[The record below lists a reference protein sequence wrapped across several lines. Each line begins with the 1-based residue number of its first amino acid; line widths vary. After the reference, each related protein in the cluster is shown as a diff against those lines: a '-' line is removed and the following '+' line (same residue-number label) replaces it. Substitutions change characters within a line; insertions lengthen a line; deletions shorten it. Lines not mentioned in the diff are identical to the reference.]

1 MKKRI
6 ILGMACV
13 LALAAQAVDP
23 RLNIITPPG
32 IQIGTEA
39 ELLFNGSRLADAL
52 ELIFHRPGITV
63 LKIEEAKDNVVRV
76 KVKVEPTCRLGEQ
89 LVRVRTSSGLSE
101 LRTFYVSP
109 FPIVAKV
116 LPKIGEPT
124 QILPLNSTISGSV
137 ANETIDRYVVTAK
150 KGQRLSAEVEAM
162 RLGRSFADPYV
173 AIKDAAGNAL
183 AKSDDT
189 SLLVQDAFASAVAPA
204 DGDYTIEVRES
215 SYGPLSLYRLHVGT
229 FPRPAVAFPAGG
241 PVGESVEMKLIGVAG
256 GDFLQTFKMPD
267 LSKSLSGVFA
277 EQGGASTPS
286 WNVVRSSPFPNVL
299 ETEPNNALTNATV
312 TKVELPL
319 ALNGILSEKGDED
332 CYRFTAKAGQALDI
346 RVHAR
351 SVRSPVDAVLVLSN
365 TNGQTI
371 ASNDD
376 SGGPDSYIRFGVPAN
391 GDYLLHV
398 RDHLRNGG
406 PAYVYRIEIIP
417 VKPELSLSVPDTARY
432 DTQTRKMIVVPKG
445 NRFGLIVNARRG
457 DFGGNLGF
465 EMADF
470 PPGITMAAD
479 TLSAGLTTH
488 TLVFEA
494 RPDAPLGGKL
504 ADIIAK
510 QVNLPAGQL
519 PVSGGIHQV
528 YELVIRGNDGTY
540 HKTDVDKIAVAVV
553 DEVPFSIRVEEPK
566 MPLVRNG
573 SMQLKIVADR
583 KAGFN
588 EPITLQM
595 LVNPPGVGSDSA
607 VTIPAGQTSIG
618 YSVYAN
624 GGAPI
629 QENKFAILGQATV
642 NGGTA
647 YVSTQLATLKVADVF
662 FNGTAPLA
670 KSIVGEPMKVVC
682 TLTSSLPFA
691 GSAKLQ
697 LLGLPPGTATTE
709 KMITKDDKTV
719 TFDVTTAPDTRTGL
733 YRSVFC
739 QLVVVENGETVTQSF
754 AGGTSIRVD
763 PIPKPP
769 EAAKPASAAAPVQP
783 PGRKKKK

>member
-6 ILGMACV
+6 ILGLVCV
-13 LALAAQAVDP
+13 FALAAQAVDP
-23 RLNIITPPG
+23 RLSVITPPG
-32 IQIGTEA
+32 IQIGTES
-39 ELLFNGSRLADAL
+39 ELVFSGSRLADIQEVL
-52 ELIFHRPGITV
+52 FYRPGITV
-63 LKIEEAKDNVVRV
+63 IKIEEAKDTVVRV
-76 KVKVEPTCRLGEQ
+76 KVKVETTCRLGEQ
-89 LVRVRTSSGLSE
+89 LVRVRTASGLSD

-116 LPKIGEPT
+116 VPKVGEPF
-124 QILPLNSTISGSV
+124 QSLALNSTVSGSV
-137 ANETIDRYVVTAK
+137 ANETIDRYIVTAK

-162 RLGRSFADPYV
+162 RLGRNFADPYV

-215 SYGPLSLYRLHVGT
+215 SYGTLSLYRLHVGT
-229 FPRPAVAFPAGG
+229 FPRPAVAYPAGG

-267 LSKSLSGVFA
+267 LSSSISGVFA
-277 EQGGASTPS
+277 EQGGIVAPS
-286 WNVVRSSPFPNVL
+286 WNVVRPSLFPNVL
-299 ETEPNNALTNATV
+299 ETEPNNSLTNATA

-332 CYRFTAKAGQALDI
+332 CFRFTAKAGQTLDI

-406 PAYVYRIEIIP
+406 PEYVYRIEIAP
-417 VKPELSLSVPDTARY
+417 VKPALSLSVPDTARY

-457 DFGGNLGF
+457 DFDGDLGL
-465 EMADF
+465 EIADF
-470 PPGITMAAD
+470 PPGVAMSAD
-479 TLSAGLTTH
+479 KLAAGLTTH

-494 RPDAPLGGKL
+494 RADAIIGGKQGN
-504 ADIIAK
+504 IIAK
-510 QVNLPAGQL
+510 QLNPAVGQA
-519 PVSGGIHQV
+519 PVSGGVQQMF
-528 YELVIRGNDGTY
+528 ELVIRGNDGTY
-540 HKTDVDKIAVAVV
+540 HKTSVDGIAVAVV
-553 DEVPFSIRVEEPK
+553 EEVPFSIRVEEPK
-566 MPLVRNG
+566 MPLVRSG
-573 SMQLKIVADR
+573 SMQLKVIADR
-583 KAGFN
+583 KPGFT
-588 EPITLQM
+588 EAITLSM
-595 LVNPPGVGSDSA
+595 LVNPPGVGSESA
-607 VTIPAGQTSIG
+607 VTIPAGQNSIG
-618 YSVYAN
+618 YTVYAN

-662 FNGTAPLA
+662 FNGSAPLA

-682 TLTSSLPFA
+682 TLAPGLPFA

-733 YRSVFC
+733 YRSIFC
-739 QLVVVENGETVTQSF
+739 QLIVTENGETVTQSF

-769 EAAKPASAAAPVQP
+769 EAAKPATAPTIPQP